1 MLNSMCVICIFM
13 YNVYIYIYI
22 VICGNLYVC
31 THLYIYNIHIY
42 IYNIMILSHIGTVY
56 DSIYM
61 YTNKERAVYI
71 YIYIRYIFAGRIRLA
86 M

>member
-1 MLNSMCVICIFM
+1 MYVRTCIYTIF
-13 YNVYIYIYI
+13 
-22 VICGNLYVC
+22 
-31 THLYIYNIHIY
+31 IY

-71 YIYIRYIFAGRIRLA
+71 YIYQIHICRAYKIGHVTAHFISSWTLQSRV
-86 M
+86 